1 MLKLLLMELY
11 TQKKIAFLIP
21 IIMFPLFLTLGD
33 KISGSDPFPTIIFS
47 LAVGFI
53 SYFLTSYSNSNTG
66 ETEKLQYKLLLS
78 LPVSRRMIIAA
89 KYAMVSLWWLI
100 SYIWLILVLLLLKYA
115 AGLQMEQPILNWEV
129 TFLSLCCSYFMNA
142 IFYPFYFKYGY
153 RTANI
158 IGIMVFF
165 TLSNIAGKIGSL
177 NLSSHAVFASV
188 LDYPLAAFAS
198 LTAVLV
204 LFAYVISLRIFI
216 RTDY

>member
-1 MLKLLLMELY
+1 MLKLLFMELY

-33 KISGSDPFPTIIFS
+33 RISGSGLFPTIIFS

-78 LPVSRRMIIAA
+78 LPLSRKMIIAA
-89 KYAMVSLWWLI
+89 KYATIFLWWLI

-115 AGLQMEQPILNWEV
+115 AGIHMEQPILNWEV
-129 TFLSLCCSYFMNA
+129 AFLSLCCSYFMNA
-142 IFYPFYFKYGY
+142 IFYPLYFRYGY

-165 TLSNIAGKIGSL
+165 TLSNFAGKLGSL
-177 NLSSHAVFASV
+177 DPSSQAFAS
-188 LDYPLAAFAS
+188 LLAYPLTTFAS

-204 LFAYVISLRIFI
+204 LFTYLISLLIFI
-216 RTDY
+216 KTDY

>member
-21 IIMFPLFLTLGD
+21 IIMFPLFLTLGNR
-33 KISGSDPFPTIIFS
+33 ISGSDPFPTIIFS
-47 LAVGFI
+47 LSVGFI

-78 LPVSRRMIIAA
+78 LPVSRKMIIAA
-89 KYAMVSLWWLI
+89 KYAMILLWWLI

-115 AGLQMEQPILNWEV
+115 AGIQMEQPILNWEV
-129 TFLSLCCSYFMNA
+129 MFFSLCCSYFMNA
-142 IFYPFYFKYGY
+142 IFYPLYFKYGY

-158 IGIMVFF
+158 IGILVFF
-165 TLSNIAGKIGSL
+165 TLSNIAGKFSSL
-177 NLSSHAVFASV
+177 NLSNHAVAS
-188 LDYPLAAFAS
+188 LLNYPLASFAS
-198 LTAVLV
+198 LTVVLV
-204 LFAYVISLRIFI
+204 LLAYIISLLIFI